1 MLAFGIYIVGVA
13 VVLYVRPN
21 LMFRENSWK
30 EFGLG
35 TNGIYTIFPFWL
47 FTFVWAVIAY
57 ALATVSNL
65 YIAKL
70 AMRSMGPSVNHKYI
84 ENIATPVSMVPHPT
98 PAVSPTLPGY
108 YIMQPQNVGQPQYV
122 YFGTSPPTL
131 ANLSR

>member
-13 VVLYVRPN
+13 IVLYARPN

-35 TNGIYTIFPFWL
+35 TNGIYTVFPFWL
-47 FTFVWAVIAY
+47 FTFVWAVISY
-57 ALATVSNL
+57 ALASVSNL

-70 AMRSMGPSVNHKYI
+70 ALLSVAPNTSHKFI
-84 ENIATPVSMVPHPT
+84 DNIATPVSAAAPNP
-98 PAVSPTLPGY
+98 LPGY
-108 YIMQPQNVGQPQYV
+108 YIMQPQSVGQPQFV

-131 ANLSR
+131 ANMHH

>member
-13 VVLYVRPN
+13 IVLYARPN

-35 TNGIYTIFPFWL
+35 TNGIYTVFPFWL
-47 FTFVWAVIAY
+47 FTFVWAVISY
-57 ALATVSNL
+57 ALASVSNL

-70 AMRSMGPSVNHKYI
+70 ALLSVATNTSHKFI
-84 ENIATPVSMVPHPT
+84 DNIATPVSAAAPNP
-98 PAVSPTLPGY
+98 LPGY
-108 YIMQPQNVGQPQYV
+108 YIMQPQSVGQPQFV

-131 ANLSR
+131 ANMRH

>member
-13 VVLYVRPN
+13 IILFMRPK

-35 TNGIYTIFPFWL
+35 ESGIRTVFPFWL
-47 FTFVWAVIAY
+47 FTFVWAVVSY
-57 ALATVSNL
+57 AVATVGNL

-70 AMRSMGPSVNHKYI
+70 ALLSMPSHKAT
-84 ENIATPVSMVPHPT
+84 ENIAAPISSIAPRVDAP
-98 PAVSPTLPGY
+98 LPGY
-108 YIMQPQNVGQPQYV
+108 YIMQPHATGQPQFV

-131 ANLSR
+131 TNLAHAR

>member
-13 VVLYVRPN
+13 IVLYARPN

-35 TNGIYTIFPFWL
+35 TNGIYTVFPFWL
-47 FTFVWAVIAY
+47 FTFVWAVISY
-57 ALATVSNL
+57 ALASVSNL

-70 AMRSMGPSVNHKYI
+70 AALSLIPNASHKFI
-84 ENIATPVSMVPHPT
+84 DNIATPVSTAAPNP
-98 PAVSPTLPGY
+98 LPGY
-108 YIMQPQNVGQPQYV
+108 YIMQPQSVGQPQFV

-131 ANLSR
+131 ANTR